1 SGAKVVTIDVREAKN
16 LIQTDHIYLDVRTV
30 EEFAKGHVDAAK
42 IINIPYMLD
51 TPKGRV
57 KNPDFLKEI
66 SSVCNKEDHLVV
78 LSHISGDSGGH
89 LSAPKFVS

>member
-1 SGAKVVTIDVREAKN
+1 
-16 LIQTDHIYLDVRTV
+16 V

-57 KNPDFLKEI
+57 KNPNFLKEI
-66 SSVCNKEDHLVV
+66 SSVCDKEDHLVV
-78 LSHISGDSGGH
+78 VTIIFLLVVYIF
-89 LSAPKFVS
+89 PIFPF